1 MYRERG
7 RLPARIPI
15 TMVPPLAPQD
25 IVAATVDDIPVVAA
39 LAEVI
44 WREHYPA
51 IISHAQIDYMLARGY
66 SAEALGAF
74 VHDEGAGLAI
84 LVVGGS
90 PAGFAAWCRADEP
103 ATTKLD
109 KLYVL
114 ASARGT
120 GGGRRLIEHVET
132 AARADR
138 SGALIL
144 NVNKHNAKAIAAYR
158 ACGFAIRDEVVAD
171 IGGGFVMDDFVMAK
185 AL

>member
-1 MYRERG
+1 MPDLAIVPAGSRSDLAIVRG
-7 RLPARIPI
+7 
-15 TMVPPLAPQD
+15 
-25 IVAATVDDIPVVAA
+25 
-39 LAEVI
+39 LAERV
-44 WREHYPA
+44 WRRHYPG
-51 IISHAQIDYMLARGY
+51 IIGTAQIDYMLARGY